1 MFKMEVQNR
10 IRIDQNAQS
19 IHNRATRSVVCR
31 LFHCSL
37 WSSLGRLAFYFSRW
51 KLHREQCLLKIDG
64 ISIFFSLF
72 SSHDESLSRPSE
84 RVIQCVLLDCREKRT
99 QKEEEDIS
107 EIFISGEEAK
117 NTQQQQN
124 IAQLPIMRSLT
135 ASNCGFHASVVVKLA

>member
-19 IHNRATRSVVCR
+19 IHNSNKIRCVSIISLLFMVITWTTR
-31 LFHCSL
+31 FFSL
-37 WSSLGRLAFYFSRW
+37 VGSCTE
-51 KLHREQCLLKIDG
+51 HREQSYWK
-64 ISIFFSLF
+64 SMEFPSFFPLF
-72 SSHDESLSRPSE
+72 FPWWVTLSTIRASDSVCSA
-84 RVIQCVLLDCREKRT
+84 RLSEKRT

-124 IAQLPIMRSLT
+124 STPRHEIPHRVELWLSRFSCRQA
-135 ASNCGFHASVVVKLA
+135 CV